1 MMRSC
6 CRPRLKVRDFFFF
19 LRTSS
24 VGGGSGGGRC
34 AARLF
39 VLFFFPCSADHERDW
54 PSCKVVFWGVGNQY
68 AECEKKKNNSC
79 MAEGYPG
86 HKFERADLSSG
97 SDFPPGVFAGSTS
110 HLNTRIIL
118 GLARETKI

>member
-1 MMRSC
+1 MI
-6 CRPRLKVRDFFFF
+6 FFFSE
-19 LRTSS
+19 RAAWGEGAE
-24 VGGGSGGGRC
+24 GGC

-68 AECEKKKNNSC
+68 AECEKKKTIAV
-79 MAEGYPG
+79 AEGYPG
-86 HKFERADLSSG
+86 HKFERADLSRG

-110 HLNTRIIL
+110 HLNTRIL